1 MRKGMI
7 LLLALVSAVG
17 CLQMKSEPYEG
28 GTFKLTVST
37 VLPSEYSELSGMPI
51 TVRAD
56 NIVSS
61 TIYTGVT
68 DLYGK
73 ATFTL
78 ENGLYAVTASGRHG
92 EHIFNGTT
100 SGLVKLLGGDAS
112 CTVPLFHSIS
122 GALVIKEIYVGGCSK
137 APQEGTWQ
145 SDKYLIIHNNSAET
159 VYLDGYCLGTVS
171 PYNATANNP
180 WPEGIDFAP
189 IIQAVIGFPGG
200 GQDFPLAPGGDAIVA
215 LCGAIDHTR
224 QYPLSVNLNR
234 EDVFALYNPEYF
246 PTPTY
251 HPAPGDKIQ
260 SARLMDIVI
269 KTGQANAYSISI
281 SSPTVL
287 LFRAKGMTMA
297 EYVAKPES
305 ITQVPGSTERVVKIP
320 LEWVVDAVEVFDGR
334 SSGNRKRLPSD
345 LDAGFVI
352 QSDTYKQHSLMRH
365 VDEAATQAQGFEVL
379 KDTNNSTDDF
389 YESDTQSLHN

>member
-1 MRKGMI
+1 MRKWMI
-7 LLLALVSAVG
+7 LLLALVGAAG
-17 CLQMKSEPYEG
+17 CLQMKSDPYEG
-28 GTFKLTVST
+28 GTFSLTVT
-37 VLPSEYSELSGMPI
+37 TALPAEYAEWSGIPI
-51 TVRAD
+51 TVRVD
-56 NIVSS
+56 NIVS
-61 TIYTGVT
+61 TTVYTRGA
-68 DLYGK
+68 DASGK
-73 ATFTL
+73 AVFTL
-78 ENGLYAVTASGRHG
+78 ENGMYSVTASGRSG
-92 EHIFNGTT
+92 EDIFNGTA
-100 SGLVKLLGGDAS
+100 SGLIKVLGANAS
-112 CTVPLFHSIS
+112 CSIPLFHSKS

-145 SDKYLIIHNNSAET
+145 SDKYLIVHNNSAET

-180 WPEGIDFAP
+180 WPDDIDFAP

-215 LCGAIDHTR
+215 LCGAMDHTR

-246 PTPTY
+246 PNTTY
-251 HPAPGDKIQ
+251 HPAPGDKIR
-260 SARLMDIVI
+260 ADHLMDIVI

-287 LFRAKGMTMA
+287 LFRAKDMTMA
-297 EYVAKPES
+297 EYVAKAES
-305 ITQVPGSTERVVKIP
+305 ITQIPGSTERVVKIP
-320 LEWVVDAVEVFDGR
+320 HEWIVDAVEVFDGR
-334 SSGNRKRLPSD
+334 STGNRKRLPSV
-345 LDAGFVI
+345 LDAGYVI
-352 QSDTYKQHSLMRH
+352 QSDIYKQHSLMRL

>member
-1 MRKGMI
+1 MRKWMI
-7 LLLALVSAVG
+7 LLLTLVSAVG
-17 CLQMKSEPYEG
+17 CLQMKSDPYED
-28 GTFKLTVST
+28 GTFSLTVST
-37 VLPSEYSELSGMPI
+37 ILPPDYSELSGMPI
-51 TVRAD
+51 TVRVD
-56 NIVSS
+56 NIIS
-61 TIYTGVT
+61 TTVYTREA
-68 DLYGK
+68 DLSGK
-73 ATFTL
+73 AVFIL
-78 ENGLYAVTASGRHG
+78 ENGMYSVTASGRVG
-92 EHIFNGTT
+92 DDIFNGTS
-100 SGLVKLLGGDAS
+100 SGLVKMLGANTTCS
-112 CTVPLFHSIS
+112 IPLYHSKS

-180 WPEGIDFAP
+180 WPENIDFAP

-200 GQDFPLAPGGDAIVA
+200 GQDFPLEPGGDAIVA
-215 LCGAIDHTR
+215 LCGAIDHTQ

-246 PTPTY
+246 PNPTY
-251 HPAPGDKIQ
+251 HPAPGDKIR
-260 SARLMDIVI
+260 SDHLMDIVI
-269 KTGQANAYSISI
+269 KTGQANAYSISV

-297 EYVAKPES
+297 EYVAQAES

-320 LEWVVDAVEVFDGR
+320 HEWVVDAVEVFDGR
-334 SSGNRKRLPSD
+334 STGNRKRLSSD
-345 LDAGFVI
+345 LDAGYAI
-352 QSDTYKQHSLMRH
+352 QSDTYKQHSLIRL
-365 VDEAATQAQGFEVL
+365 VDEAATQARGYEVL